1 MLPIRIPFIIL
12 VFLTAT
18 GGALACDRD
27 CQIFNALKGRWWVG
41 DFELI
46 DSGHCMAEESLDLHL
61 DFRELKG
68 RRIVG
73 EYTERVARVATYREC
88 TGLGGYQLTYKFSI
102 DLKRGGLGPDR
113 KLFAVLDL
121 QDCRQDRKRKC
132 AFADKR
138 MVKEIVPPKGGRGL
152 LYDGIAFERA
162 D

>member
-12 VFLTAT
+12 IVLAAA
-18 GGALACDRD
+18 GEALACDRD
-27 CQIFNALKGRWWVG
+27 CRLFEAMKGKWWAG

-46 DSGHCMAEESLDLHL
+46 DSGHCMAEESLDLHV
-61 DFRELKG
+61 DFRALKG

-73 EYTERVARVATYREC
+73 EYTERVKRVATYRDC
-88 TGLGGYQLTYKFSI
+88 AGLGGYQLTYKFSI
-102 DLKRGGLGPDR
+102 DLKRGGSGTGR

-121 QDCRQDRKRKC
+121 LDCRQDRKRKC
-132 AFADKR
+132 AVADKR

-152 LYDGIAFERA
+152 FYDGIAFDRA

>member
-1 MLPIRIPFIIL
+1 MLPIRFL
-12 VFLTAT
+12 VVVI
-18 GGALACDRD
+18 ALSLPAGEASACDSD
-27 CQIFNALKGRWWVG
+27 CRLFETLKGRWWAG
-41 DFELI
+41 DFEMI

-61 DFRELKG
+61 DFHALKG

-88 TGLGGYQLTYKFSI
+88 AGLGGYQLTYKFSI
-102 DLKRGGLGPDR
+102 DLQRGNSGADR

-121 QDCRQDRKRKC
+121 KDCHQDRKRTC

-162 D
+162 E